1 MLRNRAVLPR
11 LEYLLAFEVAADLES
26 NTVSAD
32 YYYSLYYV
40 KRSAQNDY
48 AW

>member
-1 MLRNRAVLPR
+1 MVVL
-11 LEYLLAFEVAADLES
+11 AQATVAADLES